1 MFTTARSLSNLNV
14 PRLKTR
20 KALIVINLQK
30 DTFYQDDDAFNC
42 KNSEFVEEVK
52 NLIPCF
58 RDIGDVVWVQTEIA
72 WPAGSSPRTP
82 SIEDDTTKSPRK
94 DHQTHKDSDQW
105 LDSDRD
111 ESQTE
116 ENESRPRPAKP
127 VKWKDTQAYHLLSHV
142 KSMEMRASAQ
152 ASVKQRP
159 VSRKVLNDNTNV
171 WEEQLAKSTRGQE
184 PKFYIAGT
192 SGAELLDD
200 LKDLVDKERDMT
212 VIKQFY
218 SAFDQTSLL
227 MSLRMRLV
235 TEIYI
240 CGSFTNIGVYATAV
254 DAVQHGFEVN
264 IVEDCVGYR
273 SADKHDEAM
282 RQMADVLGV
291 NGTDSEEIIAELG
304 GRAPPDTAEPMFSS
318 RDLGSIKLEESS
330 SDTAHSMVAPARGAT
345 NRKNAETSKRPP
357 SRHPK
362 AYESLETTATE
373 TSGRGIEDI
382 ASDVERTKL
391 AAGRRVCD
399 QSGERSPFPGPT
411 ASKLKDRKSLLT
423 SSSTLKGPG
432 DKIGTGDS
440 HIIHNI
446 LTSPCCE
453 EAFDMVRDEV
463 AWQVMHHRG
472 GEVPR
477 LVAVQGQVE
486 NDGTVPLY
494 RHPADESPPLL
505 QFSPAVDSLRK
516 QVERTVKQPLN
527 HALIQLYRDGNDNI
541 SEHSDKVGSMIR
553 ALNSKQYLT
562 RTDFGHRPW
571 LHHHQPQSWRTTRY
585 DFTNEEAQADS

>member
-1 MFTTARSLSNLNV
+1 MFTTARSLSDLNV

-20 KALIVINLQK
+20 KALIVVNLQK
-30 DTFYQDDDAFNC
+30 DTFYQHDDAFNC

-52 NLIPCF
+52 NLVPCF
-58 RDIGDVVWVQTEIA
+58 RDIGDIVWVQTEIA
-72 WPAGSSPRTP
+72 WPAGSCPRTP
-82 SIEDDTTKSPRK
+82 IIEDDAAESPSKGR
-94 DHQTHKDSDQW
+94 QTHKDSDE
-105 LDSDRD
+105 LLD
-111 ESQTE
+111 ESQA
-116 ENESRPRPAKP
+116 NLDISRPTPAKP
-127 VKWKDTQAYHLLSHV
+127 VNWKDTQAYHLLSHV
-142 KSMEMRASAQ
+142 KSMEMRASVQ

-159 VSRKVLNDNTNV
+159 VSRKVLNDNTNI
-171 WEEQLAKSTRGQE
+171 WEERLARSTRGHE
-184 PKFYIAGT
+184 PKFYVAGT

-200 LKDLVDKERDMT
+200 LKALVDKDRDMT
-212 VIKQFY
+212 VIKKFY

-240 CGSFTNIGVYATAV
+240 CGCFTNIGVYATAV

-291 NGTDSEEIIAELG
+291 NGTDSEEIIAELV
-304 GRAPPDTAEPMFSS
+304 GRAPPDAAEPMFSS
-318 RDLGSIKLEESS
+318 RDLGSIRLEESS
-330 SDTAHSMVAPARGAT
+330 SDTTQSKVAPAREAT
-345 NRKNAETSKRPP
+345 NQKNTESSKRHP

-362 AYESLETTATE
+362 SKESPKSTATE
-373 TSGRGIEDI
+373 TIEDI
-382 ASDVERTKL
+382 ASGVELTKSV
-391 AAGRRVCD
+391 AGRRVFD
-399 QSGERSPFPGPT
+399 QVGERSLFTDST
-411 ASKLKDRKSLLT
+411 ASMLKGRKSLPT
-423 SSSTLKGPG
+423 GSSTLMGPG

-440 HIIHNI
+440 RIIHNI
-446 LTSPCCE
+446 LTSPYRD
-453 EAFDMVRDEV
+453 EAFDVVRNEV
-463 AWQVMHHRG
+463 DWQVMHHRG

-494 RHPADESPPLL
+494 RHPADESPPIL

-516 QVERTVKQPLN
+516 MVERAVRQPLN

-541 SEHSDKVGSMIR
+541 SEHSDKVRSM
-553 ALNSKQYLT
+553 NCMQKSKQHLT
-562 RTDFGHRPW
+562 RIDFGHRSW
-571 LHHHQPQSWRTTRY
+571 LQHHQSQSWRTARY
-585 DFTNEEAQADS
+585 DFTNEEAKEDYF

>member
-1 MFTTARSLSNLNV
+1 MFTTARSLSDLNV

-30 DTFYQDDDAFNC
+30 DTFDQDDDAFNC
-42 KNSEFVEEVK
+42 KNSEFVEEVQ

-58 RDIGDVVWVQTEIA
+58 RDIGDIVWVQTEIA
-72 WPAGSSPRTP
+72 WPTSSSSRTSSIDDRAGSP
-82 SIEDDTTKSPRK
+82 SKNR
-94 DHQTHKDSDQW
+94 QTHKSKDADQW
-105 LDSDRD
+105 LDGDTD
-111 ESQTE
+111 ESPTE
-116 ENESRPRPAKP
+116 AKESRPRLAKP
-127 VKWKDTQAYHLLSHV
+127 VKWKETQAYHLLSHV

-159 VSRKVLNDNTNV
+159 VSRKVLNDNTNL
-171 WEEQLAKSTRGQE
+171 WEEQLAKSTRGHE

-192 SGAELLDD
+192 PGAELLDD

-273 SADKHDEAM
+273 SAEKHDEAM
-282 RQMADVLGV
+282 CQMADVLGV
-291 NGTDSEEIIAELG
+291 NGTDSKEIIAELV
-304 GRAPPDTAEPMFSS
+304 GRAPPDAAEPMFSD
-318 RDLGSIKLEESS
+318 RDLGSIKLGESS
-330 SDTAHSMVAPARGAT
+330 SDTTQVRVAPARGAT
-345 NRKNAETSKRPP
+345 NRKNTETSKKHP
-357 SRHPK
+357 SRHP
-362 AYESLETTATE
+362 ANESPETSATAT
-373 TSGRGIEDI
+373 IEDT
-382 ASDVERTKL
+382 ASDAESTKSE
-391 AAGRRVCD
+391 AGRRIFD
-399 QSGERSPFPGPT
+399 QSGERSLFPSPT
-411 ASKLKDRKSLLT
+411 VSKLKGRKSLPT
-423 SSSTLKGPG
+423 SSSTLKGLG

-440 HIIHNI
+440 RIIHNV
-446 LTSPCCE
+446 LTSPRRE

-463 AWQVMHHRG
+463 DWQMMHHRG

-477 LVAVQGQVE
+477 LVAVQGQIE
-486 NDGTVPLY
+486 IDGTVPLY

-505 QFSPAVDSLRK
+505 QFSPAVDNLRK
-516 QVERTVKQPLN
+516 EVERTVKQPLN

-541 SEHSDKVGSMIR
+541 SEHSDKVGSMTCIEK
-553 ALNSKQYLT
+553 SKQYLIF
-562 RTDFGHRPW
+562 TDFGHRPG
-571 LHHHQPQSWRTTRY
+571 LQYHQSQSWRAARY
-585 DFTNEEAQADS
+585 DFTNEEAKEDS